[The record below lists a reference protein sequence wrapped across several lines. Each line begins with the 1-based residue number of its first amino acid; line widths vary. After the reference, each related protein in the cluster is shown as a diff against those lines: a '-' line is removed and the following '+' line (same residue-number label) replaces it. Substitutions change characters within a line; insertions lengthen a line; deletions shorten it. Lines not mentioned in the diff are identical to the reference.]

1 MTKNA
6 IIPYAII
13 SSLSQLDNI
22 YETRLFG
29 WVLAKAQSV
38 LKLYNRDLGDI
49 NLQHAMNMVRCT
61 MPARYILQK
70 GDTNYKNI
78 TKAFTLAKKT
88 IDYEREDRM
97 YHLNIIAFPELIK
110 KGSQSYVT
118 FVIHNEIWHALL
130 NFSQGYRLVS
140 LPTYM
145 QLQST
150 YSVIMYILISQQR
163 EPFTYHINTLKK
175 ILGADTQK
183 AYTRG
188 NNFFTKV
195 IDAAKR
201 ELDEKSPYTFEYTAS
216 REGRG
221 GAYTNVT
228 LLPRSNKAHTS
239 SAKDPRTTHIQRLRV
254 RLSENVCDYLQYS
267 FGMAPAEQESIEALV
282 IAIGTEE
289 QQIQWLSTI
298 KERAAVKRVANPAG
312 YLVQSLRNRI

>member
-1 MTKNA
+1 MNKNA

-13 SSLSQLDNI
+13 SSLSQLENI

-88 IDYEREDRM
+88 IEYERDDRL
-97 YHLNIIAFPELIK
+97 YHLNIIAFPELLK
-110 KGSQSYVT
+110 KGTQCYIT
-118 FVIHNEIWHALL
+118 FVIHNELWHALL
-130 NFSQGYRLVS
+130 DFSAGYRLVS

-150 YSVIMYILISQQR
+150 YSVIMYILISQQK
-163 EPFTYHINTLKK
+163 EPFTYHVNTLKR

-183 AYTRG
+183 AYKRG
-188 NNFFTKV
+188 NNFFSKV

-221 GAYTNVT
+221 GAYTNIT
-228 LLPRSNKAHTS
+228 LLPCANKTYHKPKESSRSL
-239 SAKDPRTTHIQRLRV
+239 HIQRCRV
-254 RLSENVCDYLQYS
+254 RLSENVCDYLQFS
-267 FGMAPAEQESIEALV
+267 FGMAPAEQESIELLLAE
-282 IAIGTEE
+282 IGTEE
-289 QQIQWLSTI
+289 QQIQWLSAI

-312 YLVQSLRNRI
+312 YLVQALRNRT